1 MAVNVSVRGGILP
14 STVLVPPI
22 LHLPLPRFKS
32 PADPSC
38 WRPSTYYSE
47 QERTP
52 IHTVGSG
59 GIFPWSPLTSRLVPN
74 VRSQVSGSSI
84 EIEKKIFGGI
94 LSPYRCLLSRH
105 ISQPCARPSSLA
117 RPCGQFFKLLSIWQG
132 THLGPSI
139 LPRRGT
145 TACCASALDNPSLRG
160 T

>member
-1 MAVNVSVRGGILP
+1 MAVNVSVRGALCSQP
-14 STVLVPPI
+14 SLFLRY
-22 LHLPLPRFKS
+22 LHLLLPRFKS

-38 WRPSTYYSE
+38 WRPSTHYSE
-47 QERTP
+47 QERTL
-52 IHTVGSG
+52 IHIVGSG
-59 GIFPWSPLTSRLVPN
+59 AIFPWSPLTSRLVPN
-74 VRSQVSGSSI
+74 VRSKVARSSI

-94 LSPYRCLLSRH
+94 LGPYRCLLSRH
-105 ISQPCARPSSLA
+105 IPQPCAQPRSLA

-145 TACCASALDNPSLRG
+145 TACCASALDNRSLHG

>member
-1 MAVNVSVRGGILP
+1 VAVNVSVRGALCSQP
-14 STVLVPPI
+14 SLFLRY
-22 LHLPLPRFKS
+22 LHLLLPRFKG

-47 QERTP
+47 QDRTP

-59 GIFPWSPLTSRLVPN
+59 GFFPWSPPTSRLGPN
-74 VRSQVSGSSI
+74 VRSKVAGSSI

-105 ISQPCARPSSLA
+105 IPSPCARPRSLA

-132 THLGPSI
+132 THLGSI

-145 TACCASALDNPSLRG
+145 TACCASALGNPSLHG